1 MKYTVIKHFTDLQ
14 DNNYKYA
21 VGDTYPRE
29 GYTPT
34 DERIKELSS
43 DKNRQKNPL
52 IKAETTETV
61 AEVTEEPKPK
71 KRGRKKAE

>member
-1 MKYTVIKHFTDLQ
+1 MYTVIKRFTDLQ
-14 DNNYKYA
+14 DNGYKYA

-29 GYTPT
+29 GYEPT
-34 DERIKELSS
+34 VERINELSS
-43 DKNRQKNPL
+43 DKNKQKTPL